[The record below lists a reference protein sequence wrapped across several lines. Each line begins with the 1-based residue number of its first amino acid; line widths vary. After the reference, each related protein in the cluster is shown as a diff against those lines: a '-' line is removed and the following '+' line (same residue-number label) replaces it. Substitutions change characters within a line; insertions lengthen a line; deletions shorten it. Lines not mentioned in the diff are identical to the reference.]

1 MIDLSR
7 FKVVYK
13 EKVLNAITLLNHEV
27 ADGVDLVNDKIIKL
41 EFLTLMVVGT
51 DGNIE
56 VISDEAWMFQFIPIV
71 TK

>member
-7 FKVVYK
+7 FKVVYG
-13 EKVLNAITLLNHEV
+13 ERVLNALALLDHEILDN
-27 ADGVDLVNDKIIKL
+27 ADLDKDTIIKL
-41 EFLTLMVVGT
+41 KRLVLMVINT

-56 VISDEAWMFQFIPIV
+56 IIRDEAWKFQFIPIV

>member
-7 FKVVYK
+7 FKVIYG
-13 EKVLNAITLLNHEV
+13 EKVLNAIALLHHEV
-27 ADGVDLVNDKIIKL
+27 ADGVDLVKDKIIKL